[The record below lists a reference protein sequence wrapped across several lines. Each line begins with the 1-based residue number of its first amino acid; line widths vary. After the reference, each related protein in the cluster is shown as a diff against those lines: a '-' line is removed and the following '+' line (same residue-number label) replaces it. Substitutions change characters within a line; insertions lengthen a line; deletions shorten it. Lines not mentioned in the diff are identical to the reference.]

1 MWQGKENVS
10 KVGDEWMMKRIREG
24 KVNTIFTLIFRRT
37 KHLYDFICH
46 EMVPFTTPDTSN
58 PRHIKTQTHQTSDTS
73 KNIGLPT
80 TQKIKIPFYISS
92 ENPID
97 FQVFK

>member
-1 MWQGKENVS
+1 MQRVYSGTTMN
-10 KVGDEWMMKRIREG
+10 KRR
-24 KVNTIFTLIFRRT
+24 FCLIILDGAIHNPRHVKPETRQ
-37 KHLYDFICH
+37 
-46 EMVPFTTPDTSN
+46 TPDTSN
-58 PRHIKTQTHQTSDTS
+58 LRRIKPQTHQTSDTS

-80 TQKIKIPFYISS
+80 TQQMKIPLIFRS